1 MKPPKPSR
9 VIYRN
14 VAALTD
20 TTLRRYVVETDEE
33 NIVVEL
39 PDSMPVADAQYL
51 AAQALA
57 DSYTWRKM
65 AELTITTLRTVSAE
79 RDEFADGIEELLAQ
93 LESEWAKKA

>member
-9 VIYRN
+9 VIYRK

-39 PDSMPVADAQYL
+39 PDSMPVADAQ
-51 AAQALA
+51 
-57 DSYTWRKM
+57 
-65 AELTITTLRTVSAE
+65 
-79 RDEFADGIEELLAQ
+79 
-93 LESEWAKKA
+93 